1 MLKTSQWVLYFLET
15 RQRLMQIFLLQLNV
29 AYQARSF
36 RVLPNLQSSYI
47 LCYIRIQC
55 GSFECVIANCF
66 LHFPD
71 FVPFFFSLSLWLCRR
86 VCRLSWPL
94 FSVRNDQ
101 TNPVWVSILFPYF
114 SSLWIYWFVY
124 TCLSS
129 TLQDETYAF
138 WATLSL
144 FFFFFYFP
152 YKYRS
157 GGTCI

>member
-47 LCYIRIQC
+47 LCYTY
-55 GSFECVIANCF
+55 SMWLIANYF

-71 FVPFFFSLSLWLCRR
+71 FVPFFSLSLSLLLCRR